1 MPINSRIPG
10 LRDHTPEERLSLV
23 ADGAGLD
30 ASGLEALHPAA
41 GLSLAQADHMIEN
54 VVGLIAIPVG
64 VATNFHIDGVD
75 RLVPMATEEPSV
87 VAAASNAARM
97 ARGLGG
103 FTTSYTG
110 DVMIAQIQV
119 LDAVDPHGTR
129 FALLE
134 AKDELLALANEQD
147 PVLVSFGGG
156 AFDISVRV
164 LPTRAGVQVIVHLHV
179 DVRDAM
185 GANAVNTMAEAI
197 APRIAE
203 VAGSRTLLRI
213 LTNKAELRL
222 TRARAVFDA
231 EMLGGAQVV
240 DDIVAASAFAEAD
253 AYRAATHNGI
263 SAVVLATGND
273 TRAVESGCHSHAAR
287 TGGYTALSQ
296 FEKDADGN
304 LVGTLEVPLAVGLV
318 GGATRAHPTAQAAVR
333 LLGIDTAREL
343 ASIIASV
350 GLAQN
355 LAACRAL
362 AAEGIQRGHMTLH
375 ARTIAASAGAEVDE
389 IGEVARRIVAERRI
403 RVEYARE
410 VLAALRAESRAN
422 RGCPPASPCTRWLRA
437 TDCRPRPT
445 SSPPRSRRSSA
456 AGCMPRGPATSR
468 SRASCPRHGCRSS
481 PTPPRCSL
489 TSRCPRALAPSP
501 WSRTCGASSAR
512 SRSGCARSPSW
523 SARPSRSRRP
533 I

>member
-1 MPINSRIPG
+1 MPINSRISG
-10 LRDHTPEERLSLV
+10 LRDHAPAERLALV
-23 ADGAGLD
+23 AEGAGIDPGALD
-30 ASGLEALHPAA
+30 ALGAEGGLTV
-41 GLSLAQADHMIEN
+41 AQADHMIEN
-54 VVGLIAIPVG
+54 VVGLLSIPVG
-64 VATNFHIDGVD
+64 VATNFTVDGVD
-75 RLVPMATEEPSV
+75 RLIPMATEEPSV
-87 VAAASNAARM
+87 VAAASNAARI
-97 ARGLGG
+97 ARGHGG
-103 FTTSYTG
+103 FTTSYSG

-147 PVLVSFGGG
+147 PILVSLGGG

-164 LPTRAGVQVIVHLHV
+164 LPTRAGTQVILHLHV

-203 VAGSRTLLRI
+203 LAGSRTLLRI
-213 LTNKAELRL
+213 LTNKADLRI

-231 EMLGGAQVV
+231 ELLGGAQVV

-253 AYRAATHNGI
+253 PYRAATHNKGI
-263 SAVVLATGND
+263 MNGITAVVLATGND

-287 TGGYTALSQ
+287 TGQYSALSQ

-318 GGATRAHPTAQAAVR
+318 GGATRAHPTAQAAVKM
-333 LLGIDTAREL
+333 LSVESAREL
-343 ASIIASV
+343 ASVIAAV

-375 ARTIAASAGAEVDE
+375 ARTIAASAGAEVEE
-389 IGEVARRIVAERRI
+389 IGAVAARIVADRRI

-410 VLAALRAESRAN
+410 VLAELRA
-422 RGCPPASPCTRWLRA
+422 
-437 TDCRPRPT
+437 
-445 SSPPRSRRSSA
+445 
-456 AGCMPRGPATSR
+456 
-468 SRASCPRHGCRSS
+468 
-481 PTPPRCSL
+481 
-489 TSRCPRALAPSP
+489 
-501 WSRTCGASSAR
+501 AR
-512 SRSGCARSPSW
+512 
-523 SARPSRSRRP
+523 
-533 I
+533 

>member
-1 MPINSRIPG
+1 MSINSRISG
-10 LRDHTPEERLSLV
+10 LRDHTPDERLALV
-23 ADGAGLD
+23 ARSADLDPAVLD
-30 ASGLEALHPAA
+30 ALRPDRGLA
-41 GLSLAQADHMIEN
+41 LAQADHMIEN
-54 VVGLIAIPVG
+54 VVGMIGIPIG
-64 VATNFHIDGVD
+64 VATNFIIDGQD
-75 RLVPMATEEPSV
+75 RLIPMATEEPSV

-97 ARGLGG
+97 ARAHGG

-147 PVLVSFGGG
+147 PILVSLGGG
-156 AFDISVRV
+156 AFDVSVRV
-164 LPTRAGVQVIVHLHV
+164 LPTRAGAQVILHLHV

-203 VAGSRTLLRI
+203 VAGTRTLLRI
-213 LTNKAELRL
+213 LTNKAELRV

-231 EMLGGAQVV
+231 ELLGGSQVV

-253 AYRAATHNGI
+253 PYRAATHNKGI
-263 SAVVLATGND
+263 MNGITAVVLATGND

-287 TGGYTALSQ
+287 TGHYAALSQ

-318 GGATRAHPTAQAAVR
+318 GGATRAHPTAQASVK
-333 LLGIDTAREL
+333 LLGVQTAREL
-343 ASIIASV
+343 AAVIAAV

-389 IGEVARRIVAERRI
+389 IGAVAGRIVADRRI
-403 RVEYARE
+403 RVEYAKE
-410 VLAALRAESRAN
+410 VLDELRAGGAN
-422 RGCPPASPCTRWLRA
+422 A
-437 TDCRPRPT
+437 
-445 SSPPRSRRSSA
+445 
-456 AGCMPRGPATSR
+456 
-468 SRASCPRHGCRSS
+468 
-481 PTPPRCSL
+481 
-489 TSRCPRALAPSP
+489 
-501 WSRTCGASSAR
+501 
-512 SRSGCARSPSW
+512 
-523 SARPSRSRRP
+523 
-533 I
+533 

>member
-1 MPINSRIPG
+1 MTINSRISG
-10 LRDHTPEERLSLV
+10 LRDHTPDERLTLV
-23 ADGAGLD
+23 AGGAGLD
-30 ASGLEALHPAA
+30 ATALEALQPHA

-54 VVGLIAIPVG
+54 VVGLIGIPVG
-64 VATNFHIDGVD
+64 VATNFTVDGVD
-75 RLVPMATEEPSV
+75 RLIPMATEEPSV

-97 ARGLGG
+97 ARVHGG

-134 AKDELLALANEQD
+134 AREELLALANEQD
-147 PVLVSFGGG
+147 PVLVSLGGG

-164 LPTRAGVQVIVHLHV
+164 LPTRVGAQVIVHLHV

-203 VAGSRTLLRI
+203 LADTRTLLRI

-231 EMLGGAQVV
+231 ELLGGAQVV
-240 DDIVAASAFAEAD
+240 SDIVAASAFAEAD
-253 AYRAATHNGI
+253 PYRAATHNKGI
-263 SAVVLATGND
+263 MNGITAVVLATGND

-287 TGGYTALSQ
+287 LGGYSALSQ
-296 FEKDADGN
+296 FEQDAAGN

-333 LLGIDTAREL
+333 LLGVETAREL
-343 ASIIASV
+343 ASIVAAV

-389 IGEVARRIVAERRI
+389 IGEVAARIVAERRI
-403 RVEYARE
+403 RVEFARE
-410 VLAALRAESRAN
+410 VLAELRAEK
-422 RGCPPASPCTRWLRA
+422 T
-437 TDCRPRPT
+437 
-445 SSPPRSRRSSA
+445 
-456 AGCMPRGPATSR
+456 
-468 SRASCPRHGCRSS
+468 
-481 PTPPRCSL
+481 
-489 TSRCPRALAPSP
+489 
-501 WSRTCGASSAR
+501 GA
-512 SRSGCARSPSW
+512 
-523 SARPSRSRRP
+523 
-533 I
+533 

>member
-10 LRDHTPEERLSLV
+10 LRDRTPQERLSLV
-23 ADGAGLD
+23 AEGAGLD
-30 ASGLEALHPAA
+30 ADALGALSPEG

-54 VVGLIAIPVG
+54 VVGLLSIPVG
-64 VATNFHIDGVD
+64 VAANFTIDGAD

-97 ARGLGG
+97 ARGHGG

-119 LDAVDPHGTR
+119 LDAVDPQGTR

-134 AKDELLALANEQD
+134 ARDELLALANEQD
-147 PVLVSFGGG
+147 PMLVSLGGG

-164 LPTRAGVQVIVHLHV
+164 LSTRAGAQVILHLHV

-203 VAGSRTLLRI
+203 IAGARTLLRI

-231 EMLGGAQVV
+231 ELLGGEQVV

-253 AYRAATHNGI
+253 PYRAATHNKGI
-263 SAVVLATGND
+263 MNGITAVVLATGND
-273 TRAVESGCHSHAAR
+273 TRAVEAGCHSHAAR
-287 TGGYTALSQ
+287 SGQYAALSR

-304 LVGTLEVPLAVGLV
+304 LVGTLAVPLAVGLV
-318 GGATRAHPTAQAAVR
+318 GGATRAHPTAQASVK
-333 LLGIDTAREL
+333 LLGVETAREL
-343 ASIIASV
+343 ASVIASV

-389 IGEVARRIVAERRI
+389 IGAVAARIVADRKI
-403 RVEYARE
+403 RVEHARD
-410 VLAALRAESRAN
+410 VLAEL
-422 RGCPPASPCTRWLRA
+422 
-437 TDCRPRPT
+437 
-445 SSPPRSRRSSA
+445 
-456 AGCMPRGPATSR
+456 
-468 SRASCPRHGCRSS
+468 
-481 PTPPRCSL
+481 
-489 TSRCPRALAPSP
+489 
-501 WSRTCGASSAR
+501 
-512 SRSGCARSPSW
+512 RSGGE
-523 SARPSRSRRP
+523 SA
-533 I
+533 